1 MNDKILELAVERI
14 KEINEKKDAIA
25 NCEQILHDIK
35 HYGVEAL
42 SIKSPEGLGSIS
54 YLKDCCLDPG
64 QRDLIT
70 QLFKAV
76 LSNRMADAENELK
89 KLLDVENIEQVEQ
102 APAPR
107 RSGQRK
113 PVF

>member
-1 MNDKILELAVERI
+1 MNNKILELAVKRVE
-14 KEINEKKDAIA
+14 EIEIQREAID
-25 NCEQILHDIK
+25 NCQNIIDDLK
-35 HYGVEAL
+35 RYGVEAL
-42 SIKSPEGLGSIS
+42 SIKSPEDLGSIS

-89 KLLDVENIEQVEQ
+89 KLLDVENVEKT
-102 APAPR
+102 PAPR